1 LLEGDKLSKKKKDI
15 SGYLEEHKSEV
26 ESLVREF
33 GQGEAAKKLDISR
46 STLRDF
52 LYRNN
57 LATKKNETVFNE
69 KLQELASIDDPT
81 RVAMDKLKMENKVLK
96 KENKE
101 YAELFASRQM
111 FIDSIREVTSVP
123 VEISE
128 YEVAHQPDGR
138 PEESCIIPIFD
149 QQYGQQ
155 VTKSDTPGD
164 KGEYN
169 TEIFDQRLERWV
181 DAATGIIGKRAK
193 GYNIKELIIPL
204 GGDQVEGDEIFAGQ
218 AWQLQITPPEQ
229 VWQLSEKMTY
239 ALKKI
244 IKFAKEE
251 VGVEYIALY
260 GVDDNHGKVGGKRSG
275 ARPSVYSWN
284 WLFQQI
290 LFDRLQ
296 GEPINEMACE
306 PGGALFFYCAGHEFQ
321 LIHGHQIKGW
331 GGIPYYGIN
340 KFESKSIRLH
350 NRAYKYLLMGHI
362 HQPAEIS
369 NGAAETIV
377 SGDWVGPNNLSGQI
391 VAASRPQQ
399 KVIFVSDRWG
409 VSNTE
414 RIYFQEADE
423 AFAPTEI
430 YGQR

>member
-1 LLEGDKLSKKKKDI
+1 MKKKYI
-15 SGYLEEHKSEV
+15 SSYLENNKEQV
-26 ESLVREF
+26 ENLVREL
-33 GQGEAAKKLDISR
+33 GQKKAADKLDVSR

-57 LATKKNETVFNE
+57 LSTKKDEIA
-69 KLQELASIDDPT
+69 LQEAFSGTASVNDPN
-81 RVAMDKLKMENKVLK
+81 RVAVDKLKIENKVLK

-111 FIDSIREVTSVP
+111 FIDNIKEVTSIP
-123 VEISE
+123 VEFPE
-128 YEVAHQPDGR
+128 YDVAHQPDGR

-155 VTKSDTPGD
+155 VVRSDTPGD
-164 KGEYN
+164 RGEYN

-181 DAATGIIGKRAK
+181 DAATGIIAKRAK

-218 AWQLQITPPEQ
+218 AWQLQISPPEQ

-251 VGVEYIALY
+251 IGVEYIALY

-275 ARPSVYSWN
+275 ARPATYSWN

-290 LFDRLQ
+290 LFDRLR
-296 GEPINEMACE
+296 GEPIDQFACE

-377 SGDWVGPNNLSGQI
+377 SGDWVGPNNLSGQM
-391 VAASRPQQ
+391 VAGSRPQQ

-423 AFAPTEI
+423 AFAPTDI
-430 YGQR
+430 YGQSK

>member
-1 LLEGDKLSKKKKDI
+1 MSKTEKLEKHKDKIAKM
-15 SGYLEEHKSEV
+15 
-26 ESLVREF
+26 VREK
-33 GQGEAAKKLDISR
+33 GQAQTARHFNVSR
-46 STLRDF
+46 STFRDF
-52 LYRNN
+52 LYKHD
-57 LATKKNETVFNE
+57 LPTKKDEKTIQDSISVSNTASVDDPLRLAVD
-69 KLQELASIDDPT
+69 KLQLQ
-81 RVAMDKLKMENKVLK
+81 NKTLK
-96 KENKE
+96 KENSE
-101 YAELFASRQM
+101 YAKIFASRQI
-111 FIDSIREVTSVP
+111 FLDQIREVVSTP
-123 VEISE
+123 VEVSQ
-128 YEVAHQPDGR
+128 YKVAHQKRGR
-138 PEESCIIPIFD
+138 PEESCIVPVFD

-155 VTKSDTPGD
+155 VTREDTPGGR
-164 KGEYN
+164 GEYN
-169 TEIFDQRLERWV
+169 TDIFDERLDRWL

-229 VWQLSEKMTY
+229 VWQLSEKMSV
-239 ALKKI
+239 AIKKL

-251 VGVEYIALY
+251 IGVEWISIY

-290 LFDRLQ
+290 LFDKLA
-296 GEPINEMACE
+296 GEPIDEFATD
-306 PGGALFFYCAGHEFQ
+306 PGGSLFFYCAGHEFQ

-369 NGAAETIV
+369 NGAAEAIV
-377 SGDWVGPNNLSGQI
+377 SGDWVGPNNLSGQM
-391 VAASRPQQ
+391 VAGSRPQQ
-399 KVIFVSDRWG
+399 KVIFVSERWG

-414 RIYFQEADE
+414 RIYFQEASE
-423 AFAPTEI
+423 AFAKTQI
-430 YGQR
+430 FGQQ